1 MGVGVYGSGDVVDNA
16 PHDND
21 EGSYGGALFVNVS
34 CCLSLFF
41 FSLENM
47 GVGVYGDI
55 SVMDNALHDNDEG
68 SYGGSIFLVV
78 SLSLHV
84 LHIFFS
90 YLSWCKNCLRKNIGV
105 VVMSW
110 TMPPPHDNDEGSYGS
125 KRGSICTYSVLTNK
139 KLLLLISI
147 INLNHRFLRFYWLLY
162 NFQCQFLLH

>member
-1 MGVGVYGSGDVVDNA
+1 MGVGVYGSGDDVVDNAAPHDNDEGSYGEALFVNISCRLSFSLSFSLENMGVVGVYGSGDVDVVDNA

-110 TMPPPHDNDEGSYGS
+110 TMPP
-125 KRGSICTYSVLTNK
+125 R
-139 KLLLLISI
+139 
-147 INLNHRFLRFYWLLY
+147 
-162 NFQCQFLLH
+162 Q